1 MVWLAFALVFIV
13 FSFWRGGLDFF
24 AGLIGV
30 VYPPAAVFLLMLS
43 AVFIILIQFS
53 VIISK
58 LSNNNKSLVQE
69 MGILKQEVQEL
80 KDREKNEK

>member
-24 AGLIGV
+24 AELIGV

-43 AVFIILIQFS
+43 AVFVILIQFS

-80 KDREKNEK
+80 MDKDKNDK